1 MQIRAA
7 TVRIPTFCTSKR
19 ALEDPPKIDTT
30 RKRLFPLRFFHRP
43 RANRG
48 LLNAGT
54 LRAVRVHHTLGGERV
69 KDFMDE
75 TAHWLEQSIGALPE
89 VELELG
95 VLIAAASDWTEDEME
110 LDDLVAGLVESG
122 RIRLQIG

>member
-1 MQIRAA
+1 
-7 TVRIPTFCTSKR
+7 
-19 ALEDPPKIDTT
+19 
-30 RKRLFPLRFFHRP
+30 
-43 RANRG
+43 
-48 LLNAGT
+48 
-54 LRAVRVHHTLGGERV
+54 
-69 KDFMDE
+69 MDE

-122 RIRLQIG
+122 RIQLQIG